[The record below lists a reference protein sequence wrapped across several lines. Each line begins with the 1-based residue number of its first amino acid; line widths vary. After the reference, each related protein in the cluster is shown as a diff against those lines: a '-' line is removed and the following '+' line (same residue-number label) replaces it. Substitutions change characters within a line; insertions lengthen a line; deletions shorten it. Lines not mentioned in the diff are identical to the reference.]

1 MHQVC
6 WAGVGAEWS
15 QNLNLLCP
23 KAGAL
28 ESQGWNALSRE
39 RRGELLREL
48 DVAIDM
54 RSWPGGRP

>member
-1 MHQVC
+1 M
-6 WAGVGAEWS
+6 
-15 QNLNLLCP
+15 
-23 KAGAL
+23 AGAL
-28 ESQGWNALSRE
+28 ENQGWNALSRE

>member
-1 MHQVC
+1 M
-6 WAGVGAEWS
+6 AE
-15 QNLNLLCP
+15 
-23 KAGAL
+23 AL
-28 ESQGWNALSRE
+28 ENPGWNEVSRE